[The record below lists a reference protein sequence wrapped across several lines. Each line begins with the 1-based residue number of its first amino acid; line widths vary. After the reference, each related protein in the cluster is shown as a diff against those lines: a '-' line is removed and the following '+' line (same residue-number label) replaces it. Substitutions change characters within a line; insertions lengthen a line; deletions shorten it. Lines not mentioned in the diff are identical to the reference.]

1 MSGFV
6 LAVVLLAASLHAAWN
21 ALVKVAGDRTAMLG
35 LISLGHVGLGVSL
48 ALMVPLPALAS
59 WPYILASTVI
69 HFGYYFTLNRSYQ
82 LGDLSVVYPIARGV
96 APLLVAFGALGFAN
110 ERLAVPVWVG
120 IGAISVGILLL
131 SVQSLR
137 RNPTPGV
144 VLMALMTGLTIAAYS
159 LVDGLGVR
167 LSQAPLGYIAWLFM
181 FEIFVAGFIFLR
193 RGRRMLHLSRITVLV
208 GFSGG
213 IVSASAYGLVIYAK
227 TLAPLGMVSAL
238 RETSVLF
245 AAMIGVVLLGER
257 PWKLRMLAAGIVVI
271 GVILVA
277 RG

>member
-131 SVQSLR
+131 SLQSLR